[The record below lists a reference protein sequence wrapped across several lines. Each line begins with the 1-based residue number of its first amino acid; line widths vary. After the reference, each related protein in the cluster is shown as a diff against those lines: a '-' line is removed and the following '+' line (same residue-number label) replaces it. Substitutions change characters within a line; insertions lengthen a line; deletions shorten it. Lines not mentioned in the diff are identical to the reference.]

1 MELVIRPARMD
12 DINEIWNL
20 LHANSLAWTDTR
32 IVAELSWLWVMLQ
45 DSKMLGVL
53 CGNFETAVKKVHWVA
68 IHPIY
73 AEKQLREAMING
85 ICGILRISESAEN
98 GMLIKSKFILNMSQ

>member
-1 MELVIRPARMD
+1 MELVIRTARMD

-32 IVAELSWLWVMLQ
+32 IVAELSWFWVMLQ

-53 CGNFETAVKKVHWVA
+53 CGNFEIAVKKVHWVA
-68 IHPIY
+68 THPLY
-73 AEKQLREAMING
+73 SEKQLRGTMISGVCATLRLDEG
-85 ICGILRISESAEN
+85 IKERVLNNRDLALGLR
-98 GMLIKSKFILNMSQ
+98 